1 MRPRDLVGSVHAE
14 ASRVVNGQFPRLS
27 WNLWSARRTLEQASL
42 GELAPAARNRWERHS
57 GVPPRTTAGTS
68 LLLIV
73 PTADHVDIPWLPAV
87 GNYSFEL
94 FHTASASLGEE
105 RVHTFRVDSESSPE
119 QWHSA
124 VIDEALALGVTHIL
138 GRIDIEP
145 NGAPDWSWDLFVR
158 RLRRAWPGVF
168 LPLTY
173 DSAYP
178 YLSMHLDRI
187 TRLDSRAMPIVLD
200 RPISP
205 VIRPHRPAAGPLF
218 LPLSD
223 ASTHAIDESI
233 ADAHAD
239 LDVTFIGNVSGYPY
253 RAALLEDLA
262 KAGVTVDV
270 NPQRSEHEAI
280 PGFTAYARALRR
292 SRVTLNF
299 TRCNGVPVT
308 QLKTRVLEGS
318 LFGSVVACDSPLYA
332 RDYFVEG
339 EEFISYTSPRDLR
352 SQLDTLF
359 SEPDRLEAMR
369 ARALAKAE
377 SLRVRSFWQQT
388 DAALA
393 RRGLDRLRLVTAP
406 GS

>member
-1 MRPRDLVGSVHAE
+1 M
-14 ASRVVNGQFPRLS
+14 
-27 WNLWSARRTLEQASL
+27 
-42 GELAPAARNRWERHS
+42 
-57 GVPPRTTAGTS
+57 
-68 LLLIV
+68 
-73 PTADHVDIPWLPAV
+73 ADHVEIPWVPAV

-94 FHTASASLGEE
+94 FETARDSLGIG
-105 RVHTFRVDSESSPE
+105 RIHTVRVDPTSTAEE
-119 QWHSA
+119 WHA
-124 VIDEALALGVTHIL
+124 KVIDFAIAHGVTHIL

-145 NGAPDWSWDLFVR
+145 NGAADWSWDVFVR

-200 RPISP
+200 RPIAP

-223 ASTHAIDESI
+223 VSTNAINESI
-233 ADAHAD
+233 ADVTAD
-239 LDVTFIGNVSGYPY
+239 LDLTFIGNVSGYPY
-253 RAALLEDLA
+253 RAALLDDLES
-262 KAGVTVDV
+262 AGLTVEV
-270 NPQRSEHEAI
+270 NPQKSEGDSI

-332 RDYFVEG
+332 RDYFVQG
-339 EEFISYTSPRDLR
+339 EEFISYSSARDLR
-352 SQLDTLF
+352 AQLESLF
-359 SEPDRLEAMR
+359 AEPDRLEAIR
-369 ARALAKAE
+369 AGALAKAE
-377 SLRVRSFWQQT
+377 EIRVRSFWRQT
-388 DAALA
+388 DAALGE
-393 RRGLDRLRLVTAP
+393 RGLDRLPLASTTF
-406 GS
+406 

>member
-1 MRPRDLVGSVHAE
+1 MHLLRIDADS
-14 ASRVVNGQFPRLS
+14 
-27 WNLWSARRTLEQASL
+27 SAA
-42 GELAPAARNRWERHS
+42 
-57 GVPPRTTAGTS
+57 
-68 LLLIV
+68 
-73 PTADHVDIPWLPAV
+73 
-87 GNYSFEL
+87 
-94 FHTASASLGEE
+94 
-105 RVHTFRVDSESSPE
+105 
-119 QWHSA
+119 QWHQA
-124 VIDEALALGVTHIL
+124 VVDVARTLGVTHVL

-145 NGAPDWSWDLFVR
+145 NGAPDWSWDVFVR

-200 RPISP
+200 RPIAP
-205 VIRPHRPAAGPLF
+205 IIRPHRPAAGPLF

-223 ASTHAIDESI
+223 ASTHAINRSI

-239 LDVTFIGNVSGYPY
+239 LDLTFIGNVSGYPY

-262 KAGVTVDV
+262 KAGLTVDV

-339 EEFISYTSPRDLR
+339 EEFIAYTSPRDLR
-352 SQLDTLF
+352 AQLDGLF
-359 SEPDRLEAMR
+359 AEPDRLEGMR
-369 ARALAKAE
+369 TRALAKAE
-377 SLRVRSFWQQT
+377 SLRVRSFWHQT
-388 DAALA
+388 DLALT
-393 RRGLDRLRLVTAP
+393 RRGLDRLPLVSAS
-406 GS
+406 GA

>member
-1 MRPRDLVGSVHAE
+1 VKDAFGSAYAE

-27 WNLWSARRTLEQASL
+27 WNLWSGRRTLQQASIAEV
-42 GELAPAARNRWERHS
+42 GPALRNRWERHA
-57 GVPPRTTAGTS
+57 GVPRRPTAGTS

-73 PTADHVDIPWLPAV
+73 PTADHIDIPWEPAL

-94 FHTASASLGEE
+94 YETACASLGAD
-105 RVHTFRVDSESSPE
+105 RVHTVRISRETPAPE
-119 QWHSA
+119 WHAS
-124 VIDEALALGVTHIL
+124 VVALARDLGVTHVL

-145 NGAPDWSWDLFVR
+145 NAAPDWSWDVFVR
-158 RLRRAWPGVF
+158 QLRRAWPGIF

-200 RPISP
+200 RPITP

-223 ASTHAIDESI
+223 ASTHAINAAI
-233 ADAHAD
+233 VDAEAD
-239 LDVTFIGNVSGYPY
+239 LDLTFIGNVTGYPY
-253 RAALLEDLA
+253 RAALLDDLGR
-262 KAGVTVDV
+262 AGLTVDV
-270 NPQRSEHEAI
+270 NPQRSEHEGV

-332 RDYFVEG
+332 RDYFTEG
-339 EEFISYTSPRDLR
+339 VEFISYTSPRDLR
-352 SQLDTLF
+352 AQLEVLF
-359 SEPDRLEAMR
+359 AEPDRLEAMR
-369 ARALAKAE
+369 AQALTRAE

-393 RRGLDRLRLVTAP
+393 RRGLDRLPLVSVPPA
-406 GS
+406 